1 MGISVVFK
9 ISQLHFFSFIR
20 LREIFQNTEFCAHY
34 ETVKSDFC
42 FAVMCG
48 LLQKNTLSTGTKRCP
63 NRKKKK
69 KKHCTGMEM
78 DSFQGSE
85 LPDTGLHSKVKMG

>member
-34 ETVKSDFC
+34 ETVKSDFY

-48 LLQKNTLSTGTKRCP
+48 LLQINTLSTGTKRCP
-63 NRKKKK
+63 NRVKKKK
-69 KKHCTGMEM
+69 KTCAGMEI

-85 LPDTGLHSKVKMG
+85 LPEAQDCTVK

>member
-9 ISQLHFFSFIR
+9 ISKLHFFSFIR

-48 LLQKNTLSTGTKRCP
+48 LLQRNALSTGTKRCP
-63 NRKKKK
+63 NRGKKKK
-69 KKHCTGMEM
+69 TNKKTCAGMEI

-85 LPDTGLHSKVKMG
+85 LPEAQDCTVK